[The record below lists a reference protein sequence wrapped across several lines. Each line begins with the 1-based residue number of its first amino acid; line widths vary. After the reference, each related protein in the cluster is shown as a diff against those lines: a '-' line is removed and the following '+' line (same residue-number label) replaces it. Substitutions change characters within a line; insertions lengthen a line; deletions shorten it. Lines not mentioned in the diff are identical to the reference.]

1 MGNVENPFLS
11 DEIKELF
18 SGANVIIFTCRASR
32 DFPLV
37 YISRNSEEI
46 LGFEPS
52 YFIDKSDKW
61 ASRIH
66 PDDREQVI
74 DHFLKVINNGGEA
87 TNEYRFKTKEGS
99 YIWLRVEIK
108 RIENPETGGH
118 LIYGSATDITDL
130 KKAERALEKKKTGLQ
145 GEIEKRK
152 KVEQRLQKRLSYEKA
167 LSRCSNLLLE
177 STTAE
182 ALLKSLDILLD
193 ATSTDR
199 VYLYKN
205 LEENGELYLDLV
217 AEATAEGVEPVA
229 DNQGDN
235 FKYSDVP
242 WWHNN
247 LSNQQ
252 IINAQIDEIPEPER
266 SILVDQSV
274 KSVLVIP
281 LTVNQEWYGYLGF
294 ADTRQQRTWKENE
307 ISLLKTASGIIA
319 AFEKRKMIEKSLVQQ
334 RNYTETILD
343 SLPSIYLLMDE
354 DFNFVQWN
362 RNAELYTEY
371 GNDELNEKNAFDLIV
386 PEDHEELKRATQ
398 RVISGE
404 GEGAELRLL
413 TKSGKEIH
421 YYWKGYYITLDNQ
434 KYFLCVGLDIT
445 QQKETE
451 KKLLDEKRFNEALI
465 ESLPGVFY
473 MLDGDQ
479 KFIRWNKNFEKEFG
493 YTADEIKGMA
503 TADFISQTDYP
514 SVQRKFEAVF
524 EKGQSEIEIP
534 VVAKD
539 GEKIPYYLTGKKFVR
554 DDEEFLVGVGHDI
567 SEQKKAREQLKKS
580 EELFR
585 NLFLNA
591 PAAIVMVNPDNK
603 IQSINKAFQE
613 MFGYS
618 EQELLGKDIDGVL
631 VPDEEYSDAPKMPR
645 KNAMDNFHKE
655 ARRLTKEGELV
666 DVFVAA
672 IPVYIDNEPLAGFG
686 MYIDITDQKKYEEEI
701 YSSLKE
707 KHVLL
712 QEIHHR
718 VKNNLAVISGLIQ
731 LQLYETENPTIKD
744 ILKECESRIQTM
756 ALIHEKLYR
765 SQNLSQIYCD
775 TYIVDL
781 VNTIRNTI
789 GSEKDITVQ
798 TEIEDVSLN
807 INQAVPFAL
816 LVNEVL
822 TNSFK
827 HAFRDRDQGSIKIIL
842 NEQDDQLQVR
852 LSDNGVGLP
861 GSVSL
866 EESDTLGLTL
876 IQKFLQQLDAD
887 WNMGSDNGTFLELS
901 FVRDDMSGSSASR
914 LLDL

>member
-1 MGNVENPFLS
+1 MGNVENPFIS

-18 SGANVIIFTCRASR
+18 SSANVIIFTCKTTA

-37 YISRNSEEI
+37 YVSRNSEEI

-52 YFIDKSDKW
+52 YFLDQSDRW
-61 ASRIH
+61 APRIH

-74 DHFLKVINNGGEA
+74 SHFLKVINSGGEA
-87 TNEYRFKTKEGS
+87 TNEYRFQTKEGS
-99 YIWLRVEIK
+99 YIWLRDEIK
-108 RIENPETGGH
+108 RIENLETGDH
-118 LIYGSATDITDL
+118 LIYGSAIDITDL
-130 KKAERALEKKKTGLQ
+130 KKAEHALEEKKTGLQ
-145 GEIEKRK
+145 GEVAKRK

-182 ALLKSLDILLD
+182 ALQKSLDILVD

-205 LEENGELYLDLV
+205 LEVNGELYLDLV

-229 DNQGDN
+229 DNQGDS

-242 WWHNN
+242 WWYDN

-252 IINAQIDEIPEPER
+252 IINAQIDEIPEPEH
-266 SILVDQSV
+266 SILVDQNV

-294 ADTRQQRTWKENE
+294 ADTRQLRTWNENE
-307 ISLLKTASGIIA
+307 ISLLETASGIIA

-354 DFNFVQWN
+354 NYNFVQWN

-371 GNDELNEKNAFDLIV
+371 GNDELSEKNAFDLIV
-386 PEDHEELKRATQ
+386 PEDYEELKRATQ

-404 GEGAELRLL
+404 GEGAELKLL
-413 TKSGKEIH
+413 TKSGKEIP
-421 YYWKGYYITLDNQ
+421 YYWKGYYITLDSQ

-465 ESLPGVFY
+465 ESLPGIFY
-473 MLDGDQ
+473 MLDGDL

-493 YTADEIKGMA
+493 YTADEIKQMA
-503 TADFISQTDYP
+503 PADFFSQTDYSP
-514 SVQRKFEAVF
+514 VQREIETVF
-524 EKGQSEIEIP
+524 GKGQSEIEIP

-539 GEKIPYYLTGKKFVR
+539 GEEIPYYLTGKKFVR
-554 DDEEFLVGVGHDI
+554 DAEEFLVGVGHDI
-567 SEQKKAREQLKKS
+567 SEQKKAREQLKES

-613 MFGYS
+613 MFGYT
-618 EQELLGKDIDGVL
+618 EQELLGKDIDEVL
-631 VPDEEYSDAPKMPR
+631 VPDEEYSDAPKMPP
-645 KNAMDNFHKE
+645 KNALDNFHEE
-655 ARRLTKEGELV
+655 AKRLTKDGELV

-672 IPVYIDNEPLAGFG
+672 IPVYIENEPLAGFG
-686 MYIDITDQKKYEEEI
+686 MYIDISDQKKYEEEI

-731 LQLYETENPTIKD
+731 LQIYETDEPLIRET
-744 ILKECESRIQTM
+744 LRESESRIQTM

-765 SQNLSQIYCD
+765 SQNLSRIYCD
-775 TYIVDL
+775 EYIGDL
-781 VNTIRNTI
+781 VDTIRSTI
-789 GSEKDITVQ
+789 ESEKDISVL
-798 TEIEDVSLN
+798 TEIQDVSLN

-816 LVNEVL
+816 LVNEVV

-827 HAFRDRDQGSIKIIL
+827 HAFQDRDQGSIKITL
-842 NEQDDQLQVR
+842 NEKDDQLQVR

-861 GSVSL
+861 DGVSL
-866 EESDTLGLTL
+866 EESDSLGLTL
-876 IQKFLQQLDAD
+876 IQ
-887 WNMGSDNGTFLELS
+887 
-901 FVRDDMSGSSASR
+901 
-914 LLDL
+914 